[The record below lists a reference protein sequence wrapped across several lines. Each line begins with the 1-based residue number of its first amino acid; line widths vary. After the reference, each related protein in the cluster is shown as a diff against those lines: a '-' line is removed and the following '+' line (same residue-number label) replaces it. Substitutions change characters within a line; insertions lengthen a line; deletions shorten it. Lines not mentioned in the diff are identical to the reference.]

1 MRPRQFVPEKECLS
15 CDGCCRYSQKQTV
28 WAPLF
33 LFNEIVELTTK
44 NIVPCSLFTHAN
56 ARCGEAARVNLIEAD
71 GQFICPCFDQGA
83 NKCKIYAYRPFDCS
97 LYPFL
102 LARKGGQAY
111 LAVDENCP
119 YIKKTSVASAASA
132 AKDMSEHIQYLV
144 EFFASEDVIKAV
156 KDDPRIVQEYPH
168 GVHSLALLPKLI

>member
-33 LFNEIVELTTK
+33 LFDEIVELTAK
-44 NIVPCSLFTHAN
+44 NIVPCSLFTHADT
-56 ARCGEAARVNLIEAD
+56 RCGEAVRINLVEMSG
-71 GQFICPCFDQGA
+71 GQFMCPCFDSGA
-83 NKCKIYAYRPFDCS
+83 NKCKIYDYRPFDCS

-102 LARKGGQAY
+102 LARLGDQAY

-119 YIKKTSVASAASA
+119 YIKKTSPT
-132 AKDMSEHIQYLV
+132 KDMLDYVQYLA
-144 EFFASEDVIKAV
+144 EFLSSANIIKAV

-168 GVHSLALLPKLI
+168 GVKRLAILPKLA

>member
-1 MRPRQFVPEKECLS
+1 MKVKQFVPEKECFS
-15 CDGCCRYSQKQTV
+15 CDGCCRYSQKHTV

-33 LFNEIVELTTK
+33 LFDEIVELTAK
-44 NIVPCSLFTHAN
+44 NIVPCCLFTRVN
-56 ARCGEAARVNLIEAD
+56 AHYGEAARIDLVVAD
-71 GQFICPCFDQGA
+71 GQFICPCFDLRA

-102 LARKGGQAY
+102 LAHEGDQAY

-119 YIKKTSVASAASA
+119 YIKKNNST
-132 AKDMSEHIQYLV
+132 KGMLDYIQYLV
-144 EFFASEDVIKAV
+144 EFFSSGDIIKAV

-168 GVHSLALLPKLI
+168 GVKILALLPKLT